1 MNSSTNQESKMVSTA
16 VVSRKILF
24 DKGSEWTTV
33 WFEDFAKIIRML
45 PESLFK
51 KEMVSVLDDNKNYK
65 PTFMSQVDV
74 MSQYQL
80 TEPEHGKALALALS
94 KETALEII
102 GMQAVTSQAHAV
114 LSDQLDR
121 CAKSVVSAD
130 PEYRRNDELAN
141 SDPVVTIRC
150 LKRILITE
158 REGKGS
164 VRKLMTKAQAIS
176 DILSMKRAENLPD
189 KEGLVDFR
197 DRAER
202 RRKGLKQNYGLEIIG
217 NMFVDEA
224 EWTLFWVFRLGAQYV
239 QLQRDIENKIVT
251 APTTLDEAVIMA
263 KDRVEITKKT
273 HETVEP
279 VSVFATT
286 LSDKPVKHLATKSWN
301 SARKSLIAQER
312 TLEKLPPLEPY
323 PFLSAI
329 DYAALPDADRT
340 HIRMHNKAIKDA
352 MAKLEG
358 THSVS
363 RKPTHLP
370 RDARKEVKF
379 QDSGSRFRVLAIT
392 NDELEELE
400 ELEPSIV
407 LMSHPQGCVDLTL
420 SDSDGSNHSHD
431 DSMNTSVVDDALA
444 SISNEL
450 TSYGETPWCGQGS
463 LVPYSDTDSDTQER
477 ENKYDSNPAEHDD
490 GSLLN
495 TAESSCSESDSDS
508 DSDHNGPHLTIRA
521 ADSSAAGETTVTSLA

>member
-1 MNSSTNQESKMVSTA
+1 MNSSTNQERKMVSPV
-16 VVSRKILF
+16 VVSKKILF
-24 DKGSEWTTV
+24 DKGSEWATV

-45 PESLFK
+45 PETLFK

-312 TLEKLPPLEPY
+312 TQPSTGISNIQVDELPPLEPY
-323 PFLSAI
+323 PFLSAK

-352 MAKLEG
+352 MAKLED
-358 THSVS
+358 THSV
-363 RKPTHLP
+363 
-370 RDARKEVKF
+370 
-379 QDSGSRFRVLAIT
+379 
-392 NDELEELE
+392 
-400 ELEPSIV
+400 
-407 LMSHPQGCVDLTL
+407 
-420 SDSDGSNHSHD
+420 
-431 DSMNTSVVDDALA
+431 
-444 SISNEL
+444 
-450 TSYGETPWCGQGS
+450 
-463 LVPYSDTDSDTQER
+463 
-477 ENKYDSNPAEHDD
+477 
-490 GSLLN
+490 
-495 TAESSCSESDSDS
+495 
-508 DSDHNGPHLTIRA
+508 
-521 ADSSAAGETTVTSLA
+521 